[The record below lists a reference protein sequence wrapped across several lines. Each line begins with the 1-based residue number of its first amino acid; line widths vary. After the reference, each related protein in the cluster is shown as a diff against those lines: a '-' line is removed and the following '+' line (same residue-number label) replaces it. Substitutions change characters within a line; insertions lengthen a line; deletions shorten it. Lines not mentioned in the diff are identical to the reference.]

1 MFDTK
6 LLEIR
11 FEILELNVY
20 GKKQDQESCLEI
32 QHNAVSLYY
41 QCRVAVLGA
50 ALVGRATAP
59 LWAAKATYLNCIVRY
74 HSQHKINVKTM
85 DSNPR
90 VMCTSKNKKPRIV
103 ASMIGRCGF
112 TFRSNRACTNTEA
125 ISVLNI
131 FAIDDFAFYFLYH
144 FVVREILYG
153 IVWNSGAFV

>member
-90 VMCTSKNKKPRIV
+90 VMCTSKNKKSRIV

-112 TFRSNRACTNTEA
+112 TFR
-125 ISVLNI
+125 
-131 FAIDDFAFYFLYH
+131 
-144 FVVREILYG
+144 
-153 IVWNSGAFV
+153 